1 MKIFAPIN
9 VGELFDKI
17 SILEIKEKFANDPEK
32 LKNVKN
38 ELAQLNELRP
48 DVKDIPSHLFDELKE
63 VNLKL
68 WETEERIRF
77 LESSK
82 HFGDDFIFC
91 ARLIYFTNDQR
102 ASIKKKINEL
112 TSSDIVEEKIF
123 RTKY

>member
-1 MKIFAPIN
+1 MILAPIS

-17 SILEIKEKFANDPEK
+17 SILEIKEKFTDDPDK
-32 LKNVKN
+32 LKNVKH
-38 ELAQLNELRP
+38 ELELLRQLRP
-48 DVKDIPSHLFDELKE
+48 AAAAVPSHLFDELKE

-91 ARLIYFTNDQR
+91 ARLIYATNDQR
-102 ASIKKKINEL
+102 AAVKRKINQL
-112 TSSDIVEEKIF
+112 TSSEIIEEKIF
-123 RTKY
+123 RSKY